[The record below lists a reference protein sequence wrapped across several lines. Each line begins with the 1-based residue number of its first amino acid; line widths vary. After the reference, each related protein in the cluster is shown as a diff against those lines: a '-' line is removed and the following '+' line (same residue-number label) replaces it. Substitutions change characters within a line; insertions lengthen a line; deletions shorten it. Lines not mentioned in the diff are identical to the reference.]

1 MLREDVIINIMSN
14 YGKYGITLEWLEEQ
28 IRSGECQGFSYQTIY
43 TGLKM
48 ALSSC
53 TDHEALF
60 SVGDIAEALGV
71 TEGEIIQQ
79 IEVLK
84 EEMEAAGEDPDLYF
98 KRIAPERIR
107 RFIIPQEG
115 LLS

>member
-48 ALSSC
+48 ALSNT

-71 TEGEIIQQ
+71 TEEEIIQQ

-84 EEMEAAGEDPDLYF
+84 IEMEASGKEPDLYF
-98 KRIAPERIR
+98 KRIKPESIQ
-107 RFIIPQEG
+107 RFIIPPGG

>member
-1 MLREDVIINIMSN
+1 MLREDVIINIISN
-14 YGKYGITLEWLEEQ
+14 YGKYGMTLEWLEEQ

-48 ALSSC
+48 ALSNT

-71 TEGEIIQQ
+71 TEEEIIQQ

-84 EEMEAAGEDPDLYF
+84 EEMKTAGENPDLHF
-98 KRIAPERIR
+98 KRIEPERIQ
-107 RFIIPQEG
+107 RFIIPPGG

>member
-60 SVGDIAEALGV
+60 SIEDIAEAFGV
-71 TEGEIIQQ
+71 TEEEIVQQ
-79 IEVLK
+79 IEQLRGELEASG
-84 EEMEAAGEDPDLYF
+84 EESNQYF
-98 KRIAPERIR
+98 KKVESQKVQ
-107 RFIIPQEG
+107 RFIIPPGG